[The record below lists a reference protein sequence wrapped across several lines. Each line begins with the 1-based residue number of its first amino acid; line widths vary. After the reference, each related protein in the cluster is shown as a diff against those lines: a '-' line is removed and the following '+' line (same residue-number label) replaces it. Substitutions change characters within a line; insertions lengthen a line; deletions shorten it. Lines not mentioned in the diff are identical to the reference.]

1 MVLIMLIT
9 AFLCLLST
17 INAYQNGAPVGAC
30 DTMMPN
36 HSAVAQPDDSPYT
49 ISVEPMSYS
58 NGTNVTVNLMSSS
71 REFKGYLLQMR
82 RMDNQTI
89 IAGFSILMDG
99 QLVECDNQIN
109 AAVTHRNNTNKMSV
123 SFTWTAPAQS
133 EGSLHVVATV
143 VENKTT
149 FWTMVKSP
157 TITFTGSSSTTTT
170 AGCVLGILVV
180 VVMTVLIL

>member
-17 INAYQNGAPVGAC
+17 INAYPNGAPVGAC

-36 HSAVAQPDDSPYT
+36 HTAVAQSDASPYT

-58 NGTNVTVNLMSSS
+58 NGTTVTVNLMSSS

-143 VENKTT
+143 VENTTT

-170 AGCVLGILVV
+170 AGCVLGILVA

>member
-17 INAYQNGAPVGAC
+17 ITAYPNGAPVGAC

-36 HSAVAQPDDSPYT
+36 HSVGAQPDVSPYT

-58 NGTNVTVNLMSSS
+58 NGTTVTVNLTSSS
-71 REFKGYLLQMR
+71 TQFKGYLLQMR
-82 RMDNQTI
+82 RTDNDAI
-89 IAGFSILMDG
+89 IAGFSISMDG
-99 QLVECDNQIN
+99 KLVECDNESN
-109 AAVTHRNNTNKMSV
+109 AAVTHTSNTNKMSA

-133 EGSLHVVATV
+133 EGSLQAVATV
-143 VENKTT
+143 VENTTT
-149 FWTMVKSP
+149 FWAMMKSD
-157 TITFTGSSSTTTT
+157 TITFTASSSTTTT
-170 AGCVLGILVV
+170 AGCVLGILVA